1 MFAAD
6 PWFPPVVQW
15 IMSLRKKVSS
25 SKKGPQ
31 PSLGPSTSSDK
42 TSPVASETSKAR
54 LLELFSLI
62 EKEFE
67 SLHSENAAR
76 ETQIHSH
83 THIKIMEW
91 KRGEKILFLV
101 PAERNYLFYFYYVT
115 FKHCICSE

>member
-6 PWFPPVVQW
+6 LWFPPVVQW

-31 PSLGPSTSSDK
+31 PSLGPSTSSSDK
-42 TSPVASETSKAR
+42 TSPVASETSRAR

-76 ETQIHSH
+76 ETQIPLTH
-83 THIKIMEW
+83 TLK
-91 KRGEKILFLV
+91 
-101 PAERNYLFYFYYVT
+101 
-115 FKHCICSE
+115 

>member
-1 MFAAD
+1 MWVELIDKTCRWSWLVNLWVELVSKRAWSGVVCVFAAD

-83 THIKIMEW
+83 TH
-91 KRGEKILFLV
+91 
-101 PAERNYLFYFYYVT
+101 
-115 FKHCICSE
+115 

>member
-1 MFAAD
+1 MCLLLIYGSLSGSL
-6 PWFPPVVQW
+6 QW

-31 PSLGPSTSSDK
+31 PSLGPSTSSSDK
-42 TSPVASETSKAR
+42 TSPVASETSRAR

-76 ETQIHSH
+76 ETQIHTH
-83 THIKIMEW
+83 THTLK
-91 KRGEKILFLV
+91 
-101 PAERNYLFYFYYVT
+101 
-115 FKHCICSE
+115 